1 MRPLKAIYQNLRQFL
16 GRLPLI
22 SNDGLQWLPD
32 SHSCISSL
40 FATIQAK
47 ICARTCGNFTT
58 CAIHELIC
66 KMREYSQNSNDNF
79 KILKKEHSEHLRN
92 WWYINH
98 RIWGCRL
105 IFRQTHVNLFCEP
118 AIPTGW
124 RENETSP
131 TPGWLRENPPS
142 FEGAKGKWTWHPNH
156 QLLHT
161 RSLFRGICFWRNVA
175 SYVVKLVVHGIVL
188 AMDIQTHRL
197 S

>member
-1 MRPLKAIYQNLRQFL
+1 MHKEVKPLDLEKNRSNRCSLFLGFKAPFLYRSRSGSWTCHWCRVSSLGLVVVCRVMLSPAGDGTAFSVVNDGMMWAEIHGNHPKMILFSLISGLNQVGEVRPLKAIYQNLLQFL

-79 KILKKEHSEHLRN
+79 KI
-92 WWYINH
+92 
-98 RIWGCRL
+98 
-105 IFRQTHVNLFCEP
+105 
-118 AIPTGW
+118 
-124 RENETSP
+124 
-131 TPGWLRENPPS
+131 
-142 FEGAKGKWTWHPNH
+142 
-156 QLLHT
+156 
-161 RSLFRGICFWRNVA
+161 
-175 SYVVKLVVHGIVL
+175 
-188 AMDIQTHRL
+188 
-197 S
+197 